1 MTIAGSSVAGFLLS
15 KFHHKRQSMIRASVA
30 SADDEVQVTEQK
42 ACTGWV

>member
-1 MTIAGSSVAGFLLS
+1 MTIAGSSAAGFLSS
-15 KFHHKRQSMIRASVA
+15 KFHHRLHSMIRASVA